1 MVGKWNNDNI
11 EMIYLAYL
19 RQKIAEGH
27 TQQLTCLRLKSH
39 FKSAFLI
46 DFNVFE
52 LGVKNG
58 DIKVYCQ

>member
-1 MVGKWNNDNI
+1 MVGKSNNDNI

-19 RQKIAEGH
+19 RQKVAEVH

-52 LGVKNG
+52 LGG
-58 DIKVYCQ
+58 